1 VSELRRQIG
10 GLMGTVRPVIV
21 MLGAADRFMELAVRS
36 LVLRRVLVLVD
47 GPRGERFAGIAEACG
62 REVARTGVAP
72 GLVMQPEWL
81 ERFLRGPECDAVAL
95 VHSEGDDKAPTLLAE
110 LATVARRRG
119 VFVIA
124 DLTHSLGR
132 LPVET
137 DAWGLD
143 LVFAA
148 GSGSL
153 AGPDWLSVGAASA
166 RAVERAR
173 LMPARGVGFD
183 LVAHHE
189 AAVEEKTLDPL
200 PEPLDA
206 LRERFSGL
214 RS

>member
-1 VSELRRQIG
+1 MSEARRQIG
-10 GLMGTVRPVIV
+10 SLMGTARPVMV

-36 LVLRRVLVLVD
+36 LVRRRLLVLVD
-47 GPRGERFAGIAEACG
+47 GPQGELMAGIAEACG

-72 GLVMQPEWL
+72 GLTMQPEWL

-95 VHSEGDDKAPTLLAE
+95 VHSEGDGNAPALLPE
-110 LATVARRRG
+110 LAAVARRRG

-148 GSGSL
+148 G
-153 AGPDWLSVGAASA
+153 AGALEGPEWVSVGAASA

-173 LMPARGVGFD
+173 LMPARGMALD

-189 AAVEEKTLDPL
+189 AAEEEMTLDPL
-200 PEPLDA
+200 PQPLDV
-206 LRERFSGL
+206 LFSGL